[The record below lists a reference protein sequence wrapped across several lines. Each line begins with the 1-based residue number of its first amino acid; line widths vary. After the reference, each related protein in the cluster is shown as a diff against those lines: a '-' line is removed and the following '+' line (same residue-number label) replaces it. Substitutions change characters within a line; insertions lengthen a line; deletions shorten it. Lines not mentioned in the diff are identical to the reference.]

1 MNRAARAA
9 IAEKSRTSL
18 SVPSVDLN
26 HSARRRCGAW
36 RRPHP
41 LQNGHA
47 HSRLARRSRSLPV
60 AHPGGIAV
68 AHAAVGEG
76 SNHALRR
83 RRAGGNQARLP
94 PPRHPSQS
102 GISGVTYRP
111 HSAWIHAVSVARCPT
126 RHARSAR
133 VFGLRSY
140 VVCEPKAD
148 TRPCLSSPA

>member
-1 MNRAARAA
+1 VNRAARAA
-9 IAEKSRTSL
+9 IAEKSRASL

-26 HSARRRCGAW
+26 YSARRRCGAW

-41 LQNGHA
+41 LQNSHA

-68 AHAAVGEG
+68 AHAAGGEG
-76 SNHALRR
+76 FNHALRR

-111 HSAWIHAVSVARCPT
+111 HSAWIHAVSVAR
-126 RHARSAR
+126 
-133 VFGLRSY
+133 
-140 VVCEPKAD
+140 
-148 TRPCLSSPA
+148 